1 MHAPRETSNSI
12 RSKSD
17 SLPRAGDENTE
28 VRARVPAIPVK
39 SNSSLSFALCTT
51 VFTIFTEG
59 RGDARKQLLLLGRNL
74 AAETE
79 DAA

>member
-1 MHAPRETSNSI
+1 MHAPRQTSNSI

-39 SNSSLSFALCTT
+39 KNSSLPFALCTT
-51 VFTIFTEG
+51 IFTQG